1 MQEEILKAG
10 IPTVRLDNTKG
21 KEQRMEEIMLHQ
33 QYYIELEKYNKLIER
48 KNVKADNY
56 NGIYDR

>member
-33 QYYIELEKYNKLIER
+33 QYYIELEKYNKLI
-48 KNVKADNY
+48 
-56 NGIYDR
+56 